1 MGSRIIPGSGV
12 ALNVL
17 EENPGGGPTVLF
29 LHGWLDHAHGFDA
42 LRAALPG
49 TWHTAALDFR
59 GHGQSGHLDSGLY
72 GFTDYLADVELT
84 LDALD
89 VSRVNLVG
97 HSMGGAVALTYA
109 AAHPERVASVTTID
123 SIGPMGG
130 APERIVDR
138 LQRFIRD
145 LHRPRRRRTWPTL
158 AAAAARLREN
168 VGGLSEEASL
178 HLAQH
183 GTRPVEGG
191 VQFTF
196 DPAHRRAFGLALDEA
211 QVLAVFRAV
220 AAPVRIILGSEGMRF
235 DEARAQQRFEALRA
249 GPPVVIRGGHHV
261 HLDSPGEVAQA
272 LVAFIDEVARRGTTL
287 P

>member
-1 MGSRIIPGSGV
+1 MSSRKFPGAGV

-17 EENPGGGPTVLF
+17 EVNPGKTPTVLF

-42 LRAALPG
+42 LRAALPS

-59 GHGQSGHLDSGLY
+59 GHGQSGHVEGGLY
-72 GFTDYLADVELT
+72 SFTDYLADVELT

-89 VSRVNLVG
+89 VSRVHLVG
-97 HSMGGAVALTYA
+97 HSLGGSVALTYA
-109 AAHPERVASVTTID
+109 AAHPTRVASVTAID

-138 LQRFIRD
+138 LRSFIRD
-145 LHRPRRRRTWPTL
+145 LHKPPRRRTWPTV

-168 VGGLSEEASL
+168 VGGLGEEASM
-178 HLAQH
+178 HLAVH

-196 DPAHRRAFGLALDEA
+196 DPAHRRAFGLTMDEA
-211 QVLAVFRAV
+211 QVLAVFRAIE
-220 AAPVRIILGSEGMRF
+220 APVRIILGSEGMRF
-235 DEARAQQRFEALRA
+235 DEARAEQRLAALRA
-249 GPPVVIRGGHHV
+249 SPIVVRGGHHV
-261 HLDSPGEVAQA
+261 HLDSPVEVARA
-272 LVAFIDEVARRGTTL
+272 LITFIEEVARRGTAV